1 MPARFP
7 RSARLRRRGEFTGV
21 FDRGTK
27 RHGRLMTV
35 VALATASSAPRIG
48 IAASRKLGGAVDR
61 NRAKRRL
68 REVFRQAAVSVP
80 VDVVVIPRRELL
92 DAPFDLVAQELA
104 GLVDGALRHA
114 RRPSAPAA
122 TPRRPR
128 RAQGV

>member
-7 RSARLRRRGEFTGV
+7 RSARLRKRGDFTGV

-35 VALATASSAPRIG
+35 VALATPSVTPRIG
-48 IAASRKLGGAVDR
+48 IAASRKFGGAVDR

-68 REVFRQAAVSVP
+68 REVFRQAAMAVP

-92 DAPFDLVAQELA
+92 TAPFELVAQELT

-114 RRPSAPAA
+114 RRPSASTA

-128 RAQGV
+128 RDKGV

>member
-7 RSARLRRRGEFTGV
+7 RTSRLRRRGEFTGV

-35 VALATASSAPRIG
+35 VAVATTAERPRLG

-68 REVFRQAAVSVP
+68 REVFRQAAVAVP
-80 VDVVVIPRRELL
+80 ADVVVIPRRELL
-92 DAPFDLVAQELA
+92 QAPIDQVAQELA
-104 GLVDGALRHA
+104 GLVEGALRHA
-114 RRPSAPAA
+114 RRPQPSAAA
-122 TPRRPR
+122 PRRPR
-128 RAQGV
+128 RDQGV

>member
-35 VALATASSAPRIG
+35 VALATTASAPRIG

-68 REVFRQAAVSVP
+68 REVFRQAAVAIP
-80 VDVVVIPRRELL
+80 VDVVVIPRREVL

-114 RRPSAPAA
+114 RRPPAPTA